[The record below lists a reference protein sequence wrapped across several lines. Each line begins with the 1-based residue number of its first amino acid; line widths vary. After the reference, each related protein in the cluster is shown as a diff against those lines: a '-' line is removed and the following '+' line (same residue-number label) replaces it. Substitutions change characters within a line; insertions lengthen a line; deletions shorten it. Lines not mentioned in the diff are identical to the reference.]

1 MWRRYRHNRHT
12 TLSGAHFNIVRC
24 GDDVVKVVTRC
35 QQTLMATSYDVG
47 TISSKSSH
55 DVRRSCAADR
65 PTTLTMSLRYRQVV
79 GAVDPARPARPAR
92 DGPNTS
98 FAYKNKCFQQK
109 TVVLCIKLKKGA
121 ENQPKTLNKTTKN
134 TKENVFLCF
143 IA

>member
-12 TLSGAHFNIVRC
+12 TLSGAHFIIVRC
-24 GDDVVKVVTRC
+24 GDDIVKVVTRC
-35 QQTLMATSYDVG
+35 QQMRMATSYDVE

-92 DGPNTS
+92 DGPTNG
-98 FAYKNKCFQQK
+98 FADKKQVFLQK
-109 TVVLCIKLKKGA
+109 PIVLCIKLKKRRW
-121 ENQPKTLNKTTKN
+121 KSTKN
-134 TKENVFLCF
+134 ARQNKK
-143 IA
+143 IQKR